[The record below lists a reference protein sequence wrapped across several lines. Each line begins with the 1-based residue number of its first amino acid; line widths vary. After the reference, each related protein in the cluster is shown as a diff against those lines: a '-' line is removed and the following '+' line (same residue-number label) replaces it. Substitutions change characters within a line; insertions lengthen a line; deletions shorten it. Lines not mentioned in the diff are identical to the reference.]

1 MEIELKPVNEQDIDF
16 LYGLLKE
23 REGIVN
29 ISHKEL
35 PPFSE
40 HEQFVKSSP
49 YPYWDIILLNNERI
63 GNIYLTDRDELGI
76 FISRD
81 FQNQGI
87 GSIVLQKFMKKVGKK
102 RYLANINPTNYKS
115 IQFFGKHGFTHI
127 QNTYHKK
134 ID

>member
-1 MEIELKPVNEQDIDF
+1 MEIELKPINEQDIDF

-81 FQNQGI
+81 FQ
-87 GSIVLQKFMKKVGKK
+87 
-102 RYLANINPTNYKS
+102 
-115 IQFFGKHGFTHI
+115 KHL
-127 QNTYHKK
+127 
-134 ID
+134 

>member
-1 MEIELKPVNEQDIDF
+1 MEIELKPINEQDIDF

-102 RYLANINPTNYKS
+102 RYLANVNPTNYKS

>member
-1 MEIELKPVNEQDIDF
+1 MEIELKPINEQDTDF

-102 RYLANINPTNYKS
+102 RYLANVNPTNYKS

>member
-1 MEIELKPVNEQDIDF
+1 MEIELKPINEQDIDF

-76 FISRD
+76 FISKD

-102 RYLANINPTNYKS
+102 RYLANVNPTNYKS